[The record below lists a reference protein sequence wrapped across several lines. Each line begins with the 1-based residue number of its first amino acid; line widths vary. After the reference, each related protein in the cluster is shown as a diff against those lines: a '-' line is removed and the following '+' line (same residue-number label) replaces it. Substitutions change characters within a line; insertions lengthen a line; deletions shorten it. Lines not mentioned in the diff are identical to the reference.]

1 MWMPVSDSWA
11 SVIRAAR
18 QLNKPVTNI
27 IETGHQG
34 KLTEQ
39 TYEALNISRE
49 NIMLSACK
57 RSEDGTG
64 LILRLY
70 ETDGVETGVT
80 VSGDLLPVPL
90 EAVFTPFSVNTYYL
104 RDGAAEWKEVLL
116 TEYDM
121 EA

>member
-27 IETGHQG
+27 IETWHQG

-90 EAVFTPFSVNTYYL
+90 TTVFTPYSVNTYYL
-104 RDGAAEWKEVLL
+104 ADGADVWKEVLL
-116 TEYDM
+116 TEYDQ
-121 EA
+121 